1 MIVKP
6 EKYIHLED
14 LERIALAL
22 RQYLVFLFI
31 ETL

>member
-14 LERIALAL
+14 LERTALAFQ
-22 RQYLVFLFI
+22 QYLVFLFI